1 MNAFD
6 EILAA
11 VIAMAQG
18 TNPYAVITAGA
29 LPADNGICMTWASGA
44 PAFTFLDKGM
54 AYQRTIVCNGKH
66 TSQQAVSEALS
77 AIHLALTKT
86 KTYPNA
92 PQWQITDIAT
102 VSAPAYL
109 SREQN
114 SQWLYGSSLR
124 VKFYLR

>member
-11 VIAMAQG
+11 VIAMAQD
-18 TNPYAVITAGA
+18 TEPYAAVTTGA

-44 PAFTFLDKGM
+44 PASTFLDKGM
-54 AYQRTIVCNGKH
+54 AYQMALVCNGKH
-66 TSQQAVSEALS
+66 TSQQAVASALGD
-77 AIHLALTKT
+77 IHLALTKA

-92 PQWQITDIAT
+92 PQWQITDIET
-102 VSAPAYL
+102 VAAPSYL

>member
-11 VIAMAQG
+11 VISMAQG
-18 TNPYAVITAGA
+18 TDPYAAITTGA
-29 LPADNGICMTWASGA
+29 LPADNGICMAWASGA
-44 PAFTFLDKGM
+44 PASTFLDKGM

-66 TSQQAVSEALS
+66 TSQQ
-77 AIHLALTKT
+77 
-86 KTYPNA
+86 
-92 PQWQITDIAT
+92 
-102 VSAPAYL
+102 

>member
-11 VIAMAQG
+11 VIDMAQE
-18 TNPYAVITAGA
+18 TDPYATITAGA
-29 LPADNGICMTWASGA
+29 LPADNGICMTWASGS
-44 PAFTFLDKGM
+44 PASTFLNKGM

-66 TSQQAVSEALS
+66 TSQQAVSEALH

-86 KTYPNA
+86 KTYPSA

-102 VSAPAYL
+102 VAAPAYL

>member
-18 TNPYAVITAGA
+18 TNPYATITAGA
-29 LPADNGICMTWASGA
+29 LPTDNGICMTWASGA
-44 PAFTFLDKGM
+44 PASTFLDKRR
-54 AYQRTIVCNGKH
+54 ADQRTRVCNGKNARQH
-66 TSQQAVSEALS
+66 AVSEALH

-86 KTYPNA
+86 KTYPSA
-92 PQWQITDIAT
+92 PQWQITDLAT
-102 VSAPAYL
+102 VAPPSYL
-109 SREQN
+109 SREQT

>member
-6 EILAA
+6 EILKA
-11 VIAMAQG
+11 VIAMAQD
-18 TNPYAVITAGA
+18 TDPYATITTGA

-44 PAFTFLDKGM
+44 PASTFLDKGM

-66 TSQQAVSEALS
+66 TSQQAVASALGN
-77 AIHLALTKT
+77 IHLALTKT
-86 KTYPNA
+86 KTYPST
-92 PQWQITDIAT
+92 PQWQITDIET
-102 VSAPAYL
+102 VAAPSYL

>member
-11 VIAMAQG
+11 VIAMAQD
-18 TNPYAVITAGA
+18 TNPYAAITAGA

-44 PAFTFLDKGM
+44 PASTFLDKGM
-54 AYQRTIVCNGKH
+54 AYQRAIVCNGKH
-66 TSQQAVSEALS
+66 TSQQAVSEALH
-77 AIHLALTKT
+77 AIHLALTRT
-86 KTYPNA
+86 KTYPSTPHWHN
-92 PQWQITDIAT
+92 TDIAT
-102 VSAPAYL
+102 VPAPAN
-109 SREQN
+109 RPGEQN